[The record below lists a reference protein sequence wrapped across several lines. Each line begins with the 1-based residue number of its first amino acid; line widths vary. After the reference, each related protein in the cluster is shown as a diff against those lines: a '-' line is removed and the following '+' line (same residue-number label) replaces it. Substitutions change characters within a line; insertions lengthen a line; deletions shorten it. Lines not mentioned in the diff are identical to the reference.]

1 MKVIKR
7 DGRAVEYNS
16 NKIFVAIEK
25 ANNDVT
31 EDKRTT
37 EEEINHIIEY
47 IESLDKKRILVED
60 IQDIIEQKLMELG
73 KYELANK
80 KSIF

>member
-16 NKIFVAIEK
+16 TKISVAIEK
-25 ANNDVT
+25 ANKEVSL
-31 EDKRTT
+31 DKRATV
-37 EEEINHIIEY
+37 EEISQITSY

-60 IQDIIEQKLMELG
+60 I
-73 KYELANK
+73 KY
-80 KSIF
+80 IF